1 MQSVDGRIELCK
13 THIKTYIDFKFFI
26 QMLLLY
32 RQLFIYLLFVSKR
45 RQKKKKRL
53 KQVVVYSKHKKN
65 ICHLWDVQICI
76 GIFLLIREVNC
87 SEQIAY
93 NWRS

>member
-45 RQKKKKRL
+45 RQKKKK
-53 KQVVVYSKHKKN
+53 K
-65 ICHLWDVQICI
+65 D
-76 GIFLLIREVNC
+76 
-87 SEQIAY
+87 
-93 NWRS
+93 